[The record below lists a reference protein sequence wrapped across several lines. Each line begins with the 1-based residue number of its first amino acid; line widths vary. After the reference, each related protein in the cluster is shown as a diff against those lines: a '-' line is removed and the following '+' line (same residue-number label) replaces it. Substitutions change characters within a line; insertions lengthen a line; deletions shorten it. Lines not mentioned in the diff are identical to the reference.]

1 MTSGETKGHRIVV
14 RLNQQQMELVDR
26 TIAGGLAEDREQLL
40 RRALKEYAD
49 RHGGKAD
56 D

>member
-1 MTSGETKGHRIVV
+1 MASGDTQRHRVVV

-26 TIAGGLAEDREQLL
+26 TIAGGLAQDREQLL
-40 RRALKEYAD
+40 RLALTEYAE
-49 RHGGKAD
+49 RHGGRTD